1 MINFLQ
7 INLNHCRTA
16 QNLVEQ
22 TVVER
27 NIDVVIACDP
37 HGITGGTGG
46 WLTSSG
52 TNRAAIKVFGKNA
65 TIAKIETDDEFVLA
79 RVNGVFIY
87 SCYASPYSTI
97 AAYREFLQRLER
109 SA

>member
-1 MINFLQ
+1 M
-7 INLNHCRTA
+7 
-16 QNLVEQ
+16 
-22 TVVER
+22 VER